1 MKVNPYLNFPGSA
14 EEAFTFYKSI
24 FGGEPSVLK
33 FKDMPP
39 MEGVEISKE
48 DAEKVMHIS
57 LPLGKDILLMASDVL
72 ESLGQSYK
80 EGNNI
85 SISLH
90 PDSKEEA
97 DRIFQKLSEGAEIEM
112 PIEDQFWGDYFGSLK
127 DKFGVQWMVN
137 YNAEF

>member
-24 FGGEPSVLK
+24 FGGETSVLR

-39 MEGVEISKE
+39 MDGVELSKE
-48 DAEKVMHIS
+48 DAEKVMHVS
-57 LPLGKDILLMASDVL
+57 LPLGKDILLMGSDAL

-97 DRIFQKLSEGAEIEM
+97 DRIFQKLSEGGRIEM

-127 DKFGVQWMVN
+127 DRFGIQWMVN

>member
-24 FGGEPSVLK
+24 FGGETSVLR

-39 MEGVEISKE
+39 MEGVELSKE
-48 DAEKVMHIS
+48 DAEKVMHVS
-57 LPLGKDILLMASDVL
+57 LPLGKDILLMGSDAL

-97 DRIFQKLSEGAEIEM
+97 DRIFQKLSEGGRIEM

-127 DKFGVQWMVN
+127 DRFGIQWMVN

>member
-14 EEAFTFYKSI
+14 EEAFTFYQSI
-24 FGGEPSVLK
+24 FGGETSVTK

-48 DAEKVMHIS
+48 DAEKVMHVS
-57 LPLGKDILLMASDVL
+57 LPLGKDILLMGSDAL

-97 DRIFQKLSEGAEIEM
+97 DRIFQKLSEGGRIEM

-127 DKFGVQWMVN
+127 DRFGIQWMVN

>member
-1 MKVNPYLNFPGSA
+1 
-14 EEAFTFYKSI
+14 
-24 FGGEPSVLK
+24 
-33 FKDMPP
+33 
-39 MEGVEISKE
+39 
-48 DAEKVMHIS
+48 
-57 LPLGKDILLMASDVL
+57 MASDAL

-137 YNAEF
+137 YNTEF